1 MDASQLGPFAYHSG
15 RSLLRAGEGVL
26 ESLPAELEALGLRR
40 PLLVAG
46 GAAARSAVAQALRSR
61 LAGRMAGE
69 FNDLPQHSSVA
80 TVEALV
86 AQVQAGAADG
96 FIALGGGK
104 TIDTAKTVADG
115 LGLQVAIL
123 PTTASTDA
131 PCSALS
137 VLYRPS
143 GEFHCYTFFDKN
155 PTIVLVD
162 TTVVSKAPPRFL
174 AAGMGDAIATNVE
187 ARQCMNSTNFGG
199 GLQTEVSSAICQN
212 AQSPETRGLTIAHPD
227 QRSSNAWLNDE
238 SFGGSSR

>member
-1 MDASQLGPFAYHSG
+1 MSALEQADFKVYRAVFGGEASREEVERLN
-15 RSLLRAGEGVL
+15 
-26 ESLPAELEALGLRR
+26 ALGRE
-40 PLLVAG
+40 
-46 GAAARSAVAQALRSR
+46 Q
-61 LAGRMAGE
+61 
-69 FNDLPQHSSVA
+69 SSDFV
-80 TVEALV
+80 
-86 AQVQAGAADG
+86 
-96 FIALGGGK
+96 IALGGGK

-115 LGLQVAIL
+115 LALQVAII

-199 GLQTEVSSAICQN
+199 GLQTEVSSAICQKCEEILFKYGKQAYEACKVHAVTPALEAVVEAN
-212 AQSPETRGLTIAHPD
+212 TLLSGLGFESGGLAAAHAVCLLSCEMLETTLTPTVVD
-227 QRSSNAWLNDE
+227 PQRHDCD
-238 SFGGSSR
+238 

>member
-1 MDASQLGPFAYHSG
+1 MSALEQADFKVYRAVFGGEASREEVERLN
-15 RSLLRAGEGVL
+15 
-26 ESLPAELEALGLRR
+26 ALGRE
-40 PLLVAG
+40 
-46 GAAARSAVAQALRSR
+46 Q
-61 LAGRMAGE
+61 
-69 FNDLPQHSSVA
+69 SSDFV
-80 TVEALV
+80 
-86 AQVQAGAADG
+86 
-96 FIALGGGK
+96 IALGGGK

-115 LGLQVAIL
+115 LALQVAII

-199 GLQTEVSSAICQN
+199 GLQTEVSSAICRKCEEILFKYGKQAYEAN
-212 AQSPETRGLTIAHPD
+212 KAQACTPAFEAVVEANTLCSGLGFESGGLAAAHAV
-227 QRSSNAWLNDE
+227 SVSVALHATV
-238 SFGGSSR
+238 ST